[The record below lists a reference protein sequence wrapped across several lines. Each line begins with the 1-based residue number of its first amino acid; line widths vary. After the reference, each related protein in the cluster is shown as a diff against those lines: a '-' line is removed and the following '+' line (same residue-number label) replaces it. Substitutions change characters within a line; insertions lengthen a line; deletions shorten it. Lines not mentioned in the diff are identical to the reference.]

1 MLWKFDCSNNLHM
14 RPRTKDVG
22 SRMYFSL
29 NVIKMEKHW
38 PNDQLL
44 SNFLI
49 SMPFLKIDLFISSC
63 RWRAATASLFALRL
77 YGQNHDPLGSWGGF
91 WSVDREGQCCACRS
105 TEPTHIYN
113 KWIQSFLI
121 VSTGFV
127 HTSTETRTPTSSVY
141 FGQFSFQLLVT
152 WSGAWTPPPPCTL
165 RPQYPFSCC
174 QCPCVSFHSPWHW
187 SVRNRSDRQWWRGAE
202 PSTVSLA
209 KPVLSSPH
217 PPFYYLLTLSPPF
230 LTAHSLTHPTR
241 DGEAAGGRC
250 AIASDCSTF
259 PIFFFLI
266 ISLSFWLF
274 TPTFHNVLLPF
285 FFYPLLTSSLASF
298 SSSPLHLVSL
308 VPKQLLLC

>member
-14 RPRTKDVG
+14 WPRTKDVG
-22 SRMYFSL
+22 SRMYFSW

-49 SMPFLKIDLFISSC
+49 SMPFLKIDLSISSC

-127 HTSTETRTPTSSVY
+127 HTSTEWIHLLSLFWPVFLSVACDMI
-141 FGQFSFQLLVT
+141 
-152 WSGAWTPPPPCTL
+152 WSLNPPTPPTPPCTL

-259 PIFFFLI
+259 PIFFFFNHQSFFLTLYTH
-266 ISLSFWLF
+266 LS
-274 TPTFHNVLLPF
+274 
-285 FFYPLLTSSLASF
+285 
-298 SSSPLHLVSL
+298 
-308 VPKQLLLC
+308 

>member
-14 RPRTKDVG
+14 WPRTKDVG
-22 SRMYFSL
+22 SRMYFSW

-49 SMPFLKIDLFISSC
+49 SMPFLKIDLSISSC

-152 WSGAWTPPPPCTL
+152 WSGAWTPPPP
-165 RPQYPFSCC
+165 P
-174 QCPCVSFHSPWHW
+174 
-187 SVRNRSDRQWWRGAE
+187 
-202 PSTVSLA
+202 
-209 KPVLSSPH
+209 PH
-217 PPFYYLLTLSPPF
+217 PAPSAHSIPSPAVSALASVSTLPDIEVSGIEVIDSDEEALSPA
-230 LTAHSLTHPTR
+230 L
-241 DGEAAGGRC
+241 
-250 AIASDCSTF
+250 
-259 PIFFFLI
+259 
-266 ISLSFWLF
+266 W
-274 TPTFHNVLLPF
+274 V
-285 FFYPLLTSSLASF
+285 
-298 SSSPLHLVSL
+298 
-308 VPKQLLLC
+308 

>member
-14 RPRTKDVG
+14 RPRTKVVG
-22 SRMYFSL
+22 SRMYFSW

-49 SMPFLKIDLFISSC
+49 SMLFLKIDLFISSC

-152 WSGAWTPPPPCTL
+152 WSGAWIPPPPTL
-165 RPQYPFSCC
+165 HP
-174 QCPCVSFHSPWHW
+174 
-187 SVRNRSDRQWWRGAE
+187 
-202 PSTVSLA
+202 PSTVSLLL
-209 KPVLSSPH
+209 LSVPLRQFPLS
-217 PPFYYLLTLSPPF
+217 LTLKCQ
-230 LTAHSLTHPTR
+230 
-241 DGEAAGGRC
+241 E
-250 AIASDCSTF
+250 
-259 PIFFFLI
+259 
-266 ISLSFWLF
+266 
-274 TPTFHNVLLPF
+274 
-285 FFYPLLTSSLASF
+285 
-298 SSSPLHLVSL
+298 
-308 VPKQLLLC
+308 